1 MVTLSSTSDVVIML
15 LVAAGVGLLAGIG
28 GGVIELRREPKSGK
42 SAWGVVGA
50 GVLLGG
56 IAAVA
61 ILYFF
66 PPEETIK
73 ETVDGVDTTI
83 LQYNLTKLVA
93 LALIVGSAGASF
105 LSAMQSRAL
114 ALTNAQKADTTSAA
128 AAQVVEGV
136 GGQLSDVTKKSI
148 EATAAEPIQKAL
160 EKISPAPQQISA
172 EIVADVVKAV
182 ADQAQA
188 SASESI
194 DVAVNEAQKTITAV
208 ASGKSDPEQAP
219 PAKS

>member
-1 MVTLSSTSDVVIML
+1 MVTLSSTSDIVIML
-15 LVAAGVGLLAGIG
+15 LVAAGVGLFAGIG

-73 ETVDGVDTTI
+73 ETIDGVETTI
-83 LQYNLTKLVA
+83 HQYNLTKLVA

-105 LSAMQSRAL
+105 LSAMQNRAL
-114 ALTNAQKADTTSAA
+114 ALTNAQKADATSAA
-128 AAQVVEGV
+128 ATQAVEGV

-148 EATAAEPIQKAL
+148 EATATEPIQKAL
-160 EKISPAPQQISA
+160 EQASPAPHQISA
-172 EIVADVVKAV
+172 VVVADVVKAV
-182 ADQAQA
+182 AEGAQV

-194 DVAVNEAQKTITAV
+194 DVAVDGAQKTILAV
-208 ASGKSDPEQAP
+208 ASGESDPGQE
-219 PAKS
+219 PAKL